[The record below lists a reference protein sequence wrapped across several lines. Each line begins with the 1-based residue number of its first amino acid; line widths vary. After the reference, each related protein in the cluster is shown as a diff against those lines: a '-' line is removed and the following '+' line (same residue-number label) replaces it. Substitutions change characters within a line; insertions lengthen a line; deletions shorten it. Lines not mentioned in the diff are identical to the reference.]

1 MSPSQTP
8 KAKGSRAPR
17 SGSVVAASS
26 PTNFSRSS
34 GAFEACEQS
43 PSASKVHLIGGPT
56 NNRKRPL
63 PSDSSSPPMAQWVG
77 HRQKISRNRR
87 ANIVSP
93 VSNHNEINAPSEGS
107 ALDPGLK
114 MSSVETSACAPLF
127 SRGFANGIQQLK
139 VKLENV
145 SSPARLPENDESGVG
160 QNRESRMKEK
170 RAGAVEVDEMDVGTI
185 RGVSS
190 SIVLPKKNK
199 TVPKDDVGD
208 GVQRQGRSG
217 RCSSFPR
224 TNIASANEKMDN
236 AASKPLR
243 SAKPGS
249 EKNGRSVL

>member
-17 SGSVVAASS
+17 SGSVVSASS

-34 GAFEACEQS
+34 GTFEACEPS
-43 PSASKVHLIGGPT
+43 PSASKVHVIGGPT

-63 PSDSSSPPMAQWVG
+63 PSESSSPPMAQWVG

-93 VSNHNEINAPSEGS
+93 VSNHNEIHPPSEGC

-114 MSSVETSACAPLF
+114 MSSVETSAPQF

-145 SSPARLPENDESGVG
+145 SSPARLPENDESSAG
-160 QNRESRMKEK
+160 QNRESRVKEK
-170 RAGAVEVDEMDVGTI
+170 RAGAVEVDEIDAGTV

-224 TNIASANEKMDN
+224 TNTASASEKMDN

-243 SAKPGS
+243 NAKPGS
-249 EKNGRSVL
+249 EKNGRSVM